1 MAPEPDHQSKVV
13 LPTLAPVDGLNPRM
27 YVLSVG
33 GLSWKRTVLS
43 ALAPWKSAF
52 PNVTGSVP
60 PNSTVRRDEQLW
72 KAQSPKLV
80 MQVPP
85 KPTSAGQFQHA
96 WATFGNF
103 AGHST
108 GPTRRMQVSR
118 IRIPTVRRFV
128 RSAGQTN
135 SRR

>member
-13 LPTLAPVDGLNPRM
+13 LPTPAPVDGLNPRM

-43 ALAPWKSAF
+43 ALAFWKSQF

-72 KAQSPKLV
+72 KA
-80 MQVPP
+80 
-85 KPTSAGQFQHA
+85 
-96 WATFGNF
+96 
-103 AGHST
+103 
-108 GPTRRMQVSR
+108 
-118 IRIPTVRRFV
+118 
-128 RSAGQTN
+128 
-135 SRR
+135 